1 MQLLGNDLHNGDV
14 ILCNHPSAGGSH
26 LPDLTVITPVSPL
39 SLSSSLHSSFTT
51 MINACSNL
59 SIVQVFY
66 KGQSRLVFYVAC
78 RGHHADIGGATPG
91 SMPPHSK
98 YTCGRRGLTGVKSL
112 VEMTPS
118 FKRIIHVVIILL

>member
-1 MQLLGNDLHNGDV
+1 MCCLQMQLLGNDLHNGDV

-59 SIVQVFY
+59 SIVQQVFY
-66 KGQSRLVFYVAC
+66 KSQSRPVCYVAC

-98 YTCGRRGLTGVKSL
+98 YLWEEGMAVMSFKL
-112 VEMTPS
+112 VENGV
-118 FKRIIHVVIILL
+118 FQEEGR